1 MKNDGKTLLVVDSAV
16 LPEVYGKVVEAKR
29 LIHAGIAHT
38 INDAVKQVGISR
50 SVFYK
55 YKEHV
60 HTFSESSRGH
70 IITIYALLKDEPGV
84 LSQMMSELYRA
95 GANILTINQNI
106 PTNGR
111 APVSVSV
118 RVDSVS
124 EGIENLLNS
133 VRKIYGVENIELI
146 ATD

>member
-1 MKNDGKTLLVVDSAV
+1 MGEDKTLLVVDSSV
-16 LPEVYGKVVEAKR
+16 LPDVFGKVVEAKR
-29 LIHAGIAHT
+29 LLHAGIVHT
-38 INDAVKQVGISR
+38 IHDAVKQVGISR

-60 HTFSESSRGH
+60 FPFSGSARGH

-84 LSQMMSELYRA
+84 LSQMMGELYRA

-118 RVDSVS
+118 RVDGVS
-124 EGIENLLNS
+124 EGRENLLE
-133 VRKIYGVENIELI
+133 VIRRVYGVENIELI